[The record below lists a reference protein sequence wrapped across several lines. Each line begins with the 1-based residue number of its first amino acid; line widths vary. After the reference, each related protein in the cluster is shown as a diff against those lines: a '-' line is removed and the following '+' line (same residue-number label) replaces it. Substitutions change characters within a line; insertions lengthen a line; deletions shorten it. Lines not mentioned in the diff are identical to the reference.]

1 MIGRC
6 NGGRPNPSQMHRAT
20 DIASLLPPV
29 LALGQQAAD
38 AIMQVYS
45 TAFTVDF
52 KADASPLTV
61 ADRQAHEILS
71 AGLARLTLGIPVL
84 SEESPAEIHAY
95 ETRRRWSEH
104 WLVDPLDGTK
114 EFVNRNGEFTVN
126 IALIREHRPV
136 FGVVIAPALNL
147 TYYAGEDLGAWC
159 IREPLATPE
168 RIAVRR
174 PAADPPV
181 IAASRSHRDAALDA
195 LLARLGRYECRSV
208 GSALKFCLVAQGSV
222 DFYPRLGPTSE
233 WDTAAGQAIVEYA
246 GGDVTE
252 ITGLPLRYNRR
263 ETLLNPHFLAFG
275 DSSRQWHRLLVPESE
290 VC

>member
-1 MIGRC
+1 
-6 NGGRPNPSQMHRAT
+6 MHRAT
-20 DIASLLPPV
+20 DIAPLLTQI
-29 LALGQQAAD
+29 LALGQRAAD
-38 AIMQVYS
+38 AIMEVYS

-61 ADRQAHEILS
+61 ADRRAHEILS
-71 AGLARLTLGIPVL
+71 DGLASLTEAVPVL
-84 SEESPAEIHAY
+84 SEESPAHIHAY
-95 ETRRRWSEH
+95 ETRRHWREH

-147 TYYAGEDLGAWC
+147 TYYAGENLGAWC
-159 IREPLATPE
+159 IRQPNAAPE

-181 IAASRSHRDAALDA
+181 IAASRSHRDASLDA
-195 LLARLGRYECRSV
+195 LLARLERYDCRSV
-208 GSALKFCLVAQGSV
+208 GSALKFCLVAQGSA
-222 DFYPRLGPTSE
+222 DLYPRLGPTCE
-233 WDTAAGQAIVEYA
+233 WDTAAGHAIVEFA
-246 GGDVTE
+246 GGSVIETS
-252 ITGLPLRYNRR
+252 GLPLYYNRR

-275 DSSRQWHRLLVPESE
+275 DTGRQWRQLLVPESE